1 MDGQVTETGECGQL
15 VSARWE
21 VLFSP
26 AGRETDGDI
35 VVLAVRI
42 PGRAG

>member
-1 MDGQVTETGECGQL
+1 MDSQVTETGGSAEL
-15 VSARWE
+15 VTARWE
-21 VLFSP
+21 VLFP
-26 AGRETDGDI
+26 AGRETDGDL